1 MVVGGLAALA
11 IVGFGLVGAVVVIG
25 DLAATGLL
33 LGPLP
38 AVLAASIETSGV
50 PILMGSGHADMGQTM
65 LGYAVITQALLGL
78 VCLASWR
85 RRVERPWAPLFR
97 PIEGVVLALASMGCS
112 ALAILDLSDRTH
124 VQTYDSANLITFVAT
139 GFLMPVLA
147 WLLVASL
154 RRPARAAAVTAC
166 HEARKAFWRFQGLA
180 LLTAAAVGGAYYLVM
195 QRTGLGKEDS
205 EVMWATLTQWVLVAE
220 TAVATLLWAS
230 RRREGRHRV
239 VMLGAAVVALQIAFA
254 VGVYGLEVEH
264 VAIHHEAALPLLL
277 GMDVSSYWIVFLVLL
292 WAAGLGLMLAALLRD
307 RDRARAEKEAEEKA
321 EDEQDDEEQ
330 DDDNGQPRH
339 WLH

>member
-11 IVGFGLVGAVVVIG
+11 IVGFGLVGAVVVVG

-38 AVLAASIETSGV
+38 AVLAASLETSGV
-50 PILMGSGHADMGQTM
+50 PILAAGAQSGMASTM
-65 LGYAVITQALLGL
+65 LGYALITQALLGI

-97 PIEGVVLALASMGCS
+97 PIEGIALALASMGCS

-124 VQTYDSANLITFVAT
+124 VQTYDSANLITFIAT

-154 RRPARAAAVTAC
+154 RRPARAAAVAAC
-166 HEARKAFWRFQGLA
+166 HEARRAFWRFQCLA

-195 QRTGLGKEDS
+195 QRTGLGREES

-220 TAVATLLWAS
+220 TAVATLLLAA
-230 RRREGRHRV
+230 RKREGRHRV

-264 VAIHHEAALPLLL
+264 VAIHHDAALPLLL

-292 WAAGLGLMLAALLRD
+292 WAAGLGLMLAALLRE
-307 RDRARAEKEAEEKA
+307 RDRARAEKEAEAEEGQ
-321 EDEQDDEEQ
+321 EDEDQ